1 MRRAASRNVLR
12 LALLAL
18 ALAGAPAAA
27 QAANDTVMEA
37 TPRAPLPA
45 NVRELRQQDTRV
57 LLLGYRLA
65 TGNVRYCADPTHTAG
80 LLLHDVAAYADS
92 KALRAILG
100 LSSDIG
106 VQALVPGGPAE
117 RAGLRVDDT
126 VIAIGDLRVDG
137 PREPKTKAW
146 ERIEAVRAESER
158 LLDKT
163 GHLPLTVLRE
173 GRPVTF
179 DIAGVPACRS
189 RFEVSD
195 GSDALA
201 DGHRV
206 LIGPEFVT
214 DEYPDALLVGLVAHE
229 FAHNMLRHRSW
240 FDANGGRKQKSV
252 RLTEREADRL
262 SPWLLANAGF
272 DPQGAARFWEYWGPR
287 YGGWIFRDRQHDG
300 WDERA
305 ENIAAEIPL
314 IDKFVAAEGGADWSR
329 HFRREKLPDQQRKER

>member
-1 MRRAASRNVLR
+1 MRREATIRIA
-12 LALLAL
+12 LAL
-18 ALAGAPAAA
+18 ALALATAPALAR
-27 QAANDTVMEA
+27 QSTDTAITPA
-37 TPRAPLPA
+37 TRAPLPA
-45 NVRELRQQDTRV
+45 NVVELRDMDTRV
-57 LLLGYRLA
+57 LVLGYKLA
-65 TGNVRYCADPTHTAG
+65 TGNVRYCADPTHTVG
-80 LLLHDVAAYADS
+80 LLLHDVSAYADS

-106 VQALVPGGPAE
+106 VQALVPGGPAD
-117 RAGLRVDDT
+117 RAGLRLDDT

-137 PREPKTKAW
+137 PPAPKTKPW
-146 ERIEAVRAESER
+146 ERIEAIRAESER
-158 LLDKT
+158 LLDET
-163 GHLPLTVLRE
+163 GNLPLTVLRD
-173 GRPVTF
+173 GQPVTL

-189 RFEVSD
+189 RFEVAD

-214 DEYPDALLVGLVAHE
+214 DEYPDPLLAGLVAHE
-229 FAHNMLRHRSW
+229 FAHNVLRHRAW

-272 DPQGAARFWEYWGPR
+272 DPRGAAQFWEYWGPR
-287 YGGWIFRDRQHDG
+287 HGGWIFRDRQHDG

-314 IDKFVAAEGGADWSR
+314 IEKAVAAEGGADWSR
-329 HFRREKLPDQQRKER
+329 HFRREKLPRQQKPAR